1 MGCGKSSVGKSLSA
15 LLGCPF
21 SDLDA
26 AIVERIGCT
35 IPEYF
40 ARYGETAFRTLESD
54 VLSDVLAATLSRHTL
69 TGHSLPGHTPSSL
82 IPGNEGICRSTAG
95 HTPSPLTPGN
105 EGICRSTAGHTL
117 SPLTPGNEGIC
128 RSTAGHAPSPLTPGN
143 EGICRSGRGG
153 VSGGTAPAISAVLAL
168 GGGTVMTPDCAHMI
182 QERTCCIYL
191 RATVDTLVQRLR
203 NEAAGR
209 PMLRTRTPDPGTE
222 PCPTP
227 ADADIALRERISS
240 LLAQRSAIY
249 ESVAHHIID
258 VDGLSVEDVARS
270 ILSTI

>member
-1 MGCGKSSVGKSLSA
+1 MGCGKSSVGKYLSA

-40 ARYGETAFRTLESD
+40 ARYGEADFRTLESV
-54 VLSDVLAATLSRHTL
+54 VLSDVLAA
-69 TGHSLPGHTPSSL
+69 SL
-82 IPGNEGICRSTAG
+82 AG
-95 HTPSPLTPGN
+95 QPLT
-105 EGICRSTAGHTL
+105 GHTL

-168 GGGTVMTPDCAHMI
+168 GGGTVMTPDCAHMV
-182 QERTCCIYL
+182 QERTRCIYL
-191 RATVDTLVQRLR
+191 RASLDTLIERLR

-240 LLAQRSAIY
+240 LLAQRSATY

>member
-1 MGCGKSSVGKSLSA
+1 MNRRPRILLYSNRMIISLTGFMGCGKSSVGKYLSA

-40 ARYGETAFRTLESD
+40 ARYGEADFRTLESV
-54 VLSDVLAATLSRHTL
+54 VLSDVLAASLAGQPL
-69 TGHSLPGHTPSSL
+69 TGHT
-82 IPGNEGICRSTAG
+82 
-95 HTPSPLTPGN
+95 
-105 EGICRSTAGHTL
+105 
-117 SPLTPGNEGIC
+117 
-128 RSTAGHAPSPLTPGN
+128 PSPLTPGN

-168 GGGTVMTPDCAHMI
+168 GGGTVMTPDCAHMV
-182 QERTCCIYL
+182 QERTRCIYL
-191 RATVDTLVQRLR
+191 RASLDTLIERLR

-240 LLAQRSAIY
+240 LLAQRSATY

>member
-1 MGCGKSSVGKSLSA
+1 MGCGKSSVGKVLSA
-15 LLGCPF
+15 RLGCPF
-21 SDLDA
+21 TDLDA

-35 IPEYF
+35 IPEFF
-40 ARYGETAFRTLESD
+40 ARHGEADFRTLESD
-54 VLSDVLAATLSRHTL
+54 VLSATLSRHTL
-69 TGHSLPGHTPSSL
+69 TGHSLPGHTPSS
-82 IPGNEGICRSTAG
+82 
-95 HTPSPLTPGN
+95 
-105 EGICRSTAGHTL
+105 
-117 SPLTPGNEGIC
+117 
-128 RSTAGHAPSPLTPGN
+128 LTPGN

-168 GGGTVMTPDCAHMI
+168 GGGTVMTPDCAHMV

-191 RATVDTLVQRLR
+191 RATVNTLVQRLR

-209 PMLRTRTPDPGTE
+209 PMLRIRTPDTCDGSSQM
-222 PCPTP
+222 P

-240 LLAQRSAIY
+240 LLAQRSATY

-270 ILSTI
+270 ILSII

>member
-1 MGCGKSSVGKSLSA
+1 MGCGKSSVGKVLSA
-15 LLGCPF
+15 RLGCPF
-21 SDLDA
+21 TDLDA

-35 IPEYF
+35 IPEFF
-40 ARYGETAFRTLESD
+40 ARHGEADFRTLESD
-54 VLSDVLAATLSRHTL
+54 VLSAT
-69 TGHSLPGHTPSSL
+69 LPGHT
-82 IPGNEGICRSTAG
+82 
-95 HTPSPLTPGN
+95 
-105 EGICRSTAGHTL
+105 
-117 SPLTPGNEGIC
+117 
-128 RSTAGHAPSPLTPGN
+128 PSPLTPGN

-153 VSGGTAPAISAVLAL
+153 VSGGTAPAITAVLAL

-182 QERTCCIYL
+182 QERTRCIYL
-191 RATVDTLVQRLR
+191 RATVNTLVQRLR

-240 LLAQRSAIY
+240 LLAQRSATY

>member
-1 MGCGKSSVGKSLSA
+1 MGCGKSSVGKTLSA

-21 SDLDA
+21 TDLDA

-40 ARYGETAFRTLESD
+40 ALHGEAAFRALESD
-54 VLSDVLAATLSRHTL
+54 VLSATLSGYTL
-69 TGHSLPGHTPSSL
+69 TGDSLSGDSLSGHSLPHLAPEK
-82 IPGNEGICRSTAG
+82 EGKCRSTR
-95 HTPSPLTPGN
+95 
-105 EGICRSTAGHTL
+105 EGASDGML
-117 SPLTPGNEGIC
+117 S
-128 RSTAGHAPSPLTPGN
+128 
-143 EGICRSGRGG
+143 
-153 VSGGTAPAISAVLAL
+153 AISAVLAL
-168 GGGTVMTPDCAHMI
+168 GGGTVMTPDCAEQVHT
-182 QERTCCIYL
+182 QTCCIYL
-191 RATVDTLVQRLR
+191 RASLDTLVERLR

-240 LLAQRSAIY
+240 LLAQRSATY

>member
-128 RSTAGHAPSPLTPGN
+128 RS
-143 EGICRSGRGG
+143 GRGG

-168 GGGTVMTPDCAHMI
+168 GGGTVMTPDCAEQIHT
-182 QERTCCIYL
+182 QTCCIYL
-191 RATVDTLVQRLR
+191 RATVNTLVQRLR

-240 LLAQRSAIY
+240 LLAQRSATY

>member
-21 SDLDA
+21 TDLDA

-35 IPEYF
+35 IPAFF
-40 ARYGETAFRTLESD
+40 ARHGEAAFRTLESV
-54 VLSDVLAATLSRHTL
+54 VLSDVLAASLAGQPL
-69 TGHSLPGHTPSSL
+69 T
-82 IPGNEGICRSTAG
+82 G
-95 HTPSPLTPGN
+95 HTPSPL
-105 EGICRSTAGHTL
+105 S
-117 SPLTPGNEGIC
+117 
-128 RSTAGHAPSPLTPGN
+128 PGN

-168 GGGTVMTPDCAHMI
+168 GGGTVMTPDCAHMV
-182 QERTCCIYL
+182 QERTWCIYL
-191 RATVDTLVQRLR
+191 RATVNTLVQRLR

-240 LLAQRSAIY
+240 LLAQRSATY

>member
-54 VLSDVLAATLSRHTL
+54 VLSATLSRHTL
-69 TGHSLPGHTPSSL
+69 TGHSLPGHTS
-82 IPGNEGICRSTAG
+82 
-95 HTPSPLTPGN
+95 SPLTPGN
-105 EGICRSTAGHTL
+105 EGICRSTAGHT
-117 SPLTPGNEGIC
+117 
-128 RSTAGHAPSPLTPGN
+128 PSSLTPGN

-168 GGGTVMTPDCAHMI
+168 GGGTVMTPDCAEQIHT
-182 QERTCCIYL
+182 QTCCIYL
-191 RATVDTLVQRLR
+191 RATVNTLVQRLR

-240 LLAQRSAIY
+240 LLAQRSATY

>member
-1 MGCGKSSVGKSLSA
+1 MNRRPRILLYSNRMIISLTGFMGCGKSSVGKSLSA

-21 SDLDA
+21 TDLDA

-54 VLSDVLAATLSRHTL
+54 VLSATLSRHTL
-69 TGHSLPGHTPSSL
+69 TGHSLPGHTPSS
-82 IPGNEGICRSTAG
+82 
-95 HTPSPLTPGN
+95 
-105 EGICRSTAGHTL
+105 
-117 SPLTPGNEGIC
+117 
-128 RSTAGHAPSPLTPGN
+128 LTPGN

-168 GGGTVMTPDCAHMI
+168 GGGTVMTPDCAEQIHT
-182 QERTCCIYL
+182 QTCCIYL
-191 RATVDTLVQRLR
+191 RATVNTLVQRLR

-240 LLAQRSAIY
+240 LLAQRSATY

>member
-82 IPGNEGICRSTAG
+82 
-95 HTPSPLTPGN
+95 
-105 EGICRSTAGHTL
+105 
-117 SPLTPGNEGIC
+117 TPGNEGIC

-168 GGGTVMTPDCAHMI
+168 GGGTVMTPDCAEQIHT
-182 QERTCCIYL
+182 QTCCIYL
-191 RATVDTLVQRLR
+191 RATVNTLVQRLR

-240 LLAQRSAIY
+240 LLAQRSATY

-258 VDGLSVEDVARS
+258 VDGLSIEDVARS

>member
-54 VLSDVLAATLSRHTL
+54 VLSATLSRHTL
-69 TGHSLPGHTPSSL
+69 TGHSLP
-82 IPGNEGICRSTAG
+82 
-95 HTPSPLTPGN
+95 
-105 EGICRSTAGHTL
+105 
-117 SPLTPGNEGIC
+117 
-128 RSTAGHAPSPLTPGN
+128 GHAPSPLTPGN

-168 GGGTVMTPDCAHMI
+168 GGGTVMTPNCAHMV
-182 QERTCCIYL
+182 QERTRCIYL
-191 RATVDTLVQRLR
+191 RASLDTLIERLR

-240 LLAQRSAIY
+240 LLAQRSATY

>member
-1 MGCGKSSVGKSLSA
+1 MGCGKSSVGKYLSA

-40 ARYGETAFRTLESD
+40 ARYGEADFRTLESV
-54 VLSDVLAATLSRHTL
+54 VLSDVLAASLAGQPL
-69 TGHSLPGHTPSSL
+69 TGHTPSPL
-82 IPGNEGICRSTAG
+82 TPGNEGICRSTAG

-105 EGICRSTAGHTL
+105 EGIC
-117 SPLTPGNEGIC
+117 C
-128 RSTAGHAPSPLTPGN
+128 
-143 EGICRSGRGG
+143 SGRGG

-168 GGGTVMTPDCAHMI
+168 GGGTVMTPDCAHMV
-182 QERTCCIYL
+182 QERTRCIYL
-191 RATVDTLVQRLR
+191 RASLDTLIERLR

-240 LLAQRSAIY
+240 LLAQRSATY

>member
-1 MGCGKSSVGKSLSA
+1 MSRRPRILLYSNRMIISLTGFMGCGKSSVGKSLSA

-35 IPEYF
+35 IPEFF
-40 ARYGETAFRTLESD
+40 ARHGEADFRTLESV
-54 VLSDVLAATLSRHTL
+54 VLSDVLAASLAGQPL
-69 TGHSLPGHTPSSL
+69 TGHT
-82 IPGNEGICRSTAG
+82 
-95 HTPSPLTPGN
+95 
-105 EGICRSTAGHTL
+105 
-117 SPLTPGNEGIC
+117 
-128 RSTAGHAPSPLTPGN
+128 PSPLTPGN

-168 GGGTVMTPDCAHMI
+168 GGGTVMTPDCAHMV

-191 RATVDTLVQRLR
+191 RATVNTLVQRLR

-209 PMLRTRTPDPGTE
+209 PMLRTHTPDSCAE
-222 PCPTP
+222 PSQMP

>member
-54 VLSDVLAATLSRHTL
+54 VLSATLSRHTL
-69 TGHSLPGHTPSSL
+69 TGHSLPGHTPSS
-82 IPGNEGICRSTAG
+82 
-95 HTPSPLTPGN
+95 
-105 EGICRSTAGHTL
+105 
-117 SPLTPGNEGIC
+117 
-128 RSTAGHAPSPLTPGN
+128 LTPGN

-168 GGGTVMTPDCAHMI
+168 GGGTVMTPNCAHMV
-182 QERTCCIYL
+182 QERTRCIYL
-191 RATVDTLVQRLR
+191 RASLDTLIERLR

-240 LLAQRSAIY
+240 LLAQRSATY

>member
-21 SDLDA
+21 TDLDA

-54 VLSDVLAATLSRHTL
+54 VLSATLSRHTL
-69 TGHSLPGHTPSSL
+69 TGHSLPGHTPSS
-82 IPGNEGICRSTAG
+82 
-95 HTPSPLTPGN
+95 
-105 EGICRSTAGHTL
+105 
-117 SPLTPGNEGIC
+117 
-128 RSTAGHAPSPLTPGN
+128 LTPGN

-191 RATVDTLVQRLR
+191 RATVNTLVQRLR

>member
-40 ARYGETAFRTLESD
+40 ARYGETAFRTLESV
-54 VLSDVLAATLSRHTL
+54 VLSDVLAASLAGQPL
-69 TGHSLPGHTPSSL
+69 TGHSLPGHTPSPL
-82 IPGNEGICRSTAG
+82 TPGNEGICRSTAG

-105 EGICRSTAGHTL
+105 EGICRSTAGHT
-117 SPLTPGNEGIC
+117 
-128 RSTAGHAPSPLTPGN
+128 PSPLTPGN

-191 RATVDTLVQRLR
+191 RATVNTLVQRLR
-203 NEAAGR
+203 NEAADR

-240 LLAQRSAIY
+240 LLAQRSATY

>member
-1 MGCGKSSVGKSLSA
+1 MGCGKSSVGKVLSA
-15 LLGCPF
+15 RLGCLF
-21 SDLDA
+21 TDLDA

-35 IPEYF
+35 IPEFF
-40 ARYGETAFRTLESD
+40 ARHGEADFRTLESD
-54 VLSDVLAATLSRHTL
+54 VLSATLSRHTL
-69 TGHSLPGHTPSSL
+69 TGHSLPGHT
-82 IPGNEGICRSTAG
+82 
-95 HTPSPLTPGN
+95 
-105 EGICRSTAGHTL
+105 
-117 SPLTPGNEGIC
+117 
-128 RSTAGHAPSPLTPGN
+128 PSPLTPGN

-168 GGGTVMTPDCAHMI
+168 GGGTVMTPDCAHMV

-191 RATVDTLVQRLR
+191 RASLDTLIERLR

-240 LLAQRSAIY
+240 LLAQRSATY

-270 ILSTI
+270 ILSII

>member
-1 MGCGKSSVGKSLSA
+1 MGCGKSSVGKVLSA
-15 LLGCPF
+15 RLGCPF
-21 SDLDA
+21 TDLDA

-35 IPEYF
+35 IPEFF
-40 ARYGETAFRTLESD
+40 ARHGETAFRTLESD
-54 VLSDVLAATLSRHTL
+54 VLSATLSRHTL
-69 TGHSLPGHTPSSL
+69 TGHSLPGH
-82 IPGNEGICRSTAG
+82 A
-95 HTPSPLTPGN
+95 PSPLTPGN
-105 EGICRSTAGHTL
+105 EGICRSTAGHT
-117 SPLTPGNEGIC
+117 
-128 RSTAGHAPSPLTPGN
+128 PSPLTPGN

>member
-54 VLSDVLAATLSRHTL
+54 VLSATLSRHTL
-69 TGHSLPGHTPSSL
+69 TGHSLPGHTS
-82 IPGNEGICRSTAG
+82 
-95 HTPSPLTPGN
+95 
-105 EGICRSTAGHTL
+105 
-117 SPLTPGNEGIC
+117 
-128 RSTAGHAPSPLTPGN
+128 SPLTPGN

-168 GGGTVMTPDCAHMI
+168 GGGTVMTPDCAEQIHT
-182 QERTCCIYL
+182 QTCCIYL
-191 RATVDTLVQRLR
+191 RATVNTLVQRLR

-240 LLAQRSAIY
+240 LLAQRSATY

>member
-35 IPEYF
+35 IPEFF
-40 ARYGETAFRTLESD
+40 ARHGEAAFRTLESD
-54 VLSDVLAATLSRHTL
+54 VLSATLSRHTL
-69 TGHSLPGHTPSSL
+69 TGHSLPGHTPSS
-82 IPGNEGICRSTAG
+82 
-95 HTPSPLTPGN
+95 
-105 EGICRSTAGHTL
+105 
-117 SPLTPGNEGIC
+117 
-128 RSTAGHAPSPLTPGN
+128 LTPGN

-168 GGGTVMTPDCAHMI
+168 GGGTVMTPDCAHMV

-191 RATVDTLVQRLR
+191 RASLDTLIERLR

-240 LLAQRSAIY
+240 LLAQRSATY